1 MEVFEHGQGRIVQAA
16 QAGSLLHMPDLP
28 GPEVQDTA
36 RYIQSVL
43 DGQNP
48 VPPAIELQVKHILHS
63 LAL

>member
-1 MEVFEHGQGRIVQAA
+1 
-16 QAGSLLHMPDLP
+16 MPDLP